1 MNVGVLRLDLIL
13 YSPRSLKEKRGVVSS
28 ILGRC
33 RSQFPVSAAE
43 TGLHDL
49 WQRAE
54 LGFAMVDRDEAAIHR
69 VFDRIEEEV
78 VRSATAEIGERHV
91 EILHF

>member
-33 RSQFPVSAAE
+33 RGKFPVSASE
-43 TGLHDL
+43 TGLQDL

-54 LGFAMVDRDEAAIHR
+54 LGFAMVDRDEVAIRR
-69 VFDRIEEEV
+69 VFERIEEEV
-78 VRSATAEIGERHV
+78 VRSAEAEIGERHV